1 MKTIVGSA
9 LVVEDGDLIFNYV
22 NYYVDDGFLVIIG
35 DKKLLLTD
43 GRYIEHAKLKA
54 NAISLLQS
62 EVSLEQA
69 LNGNGVKKVG
79 LVYKNTS
86 AKLFSRLI
94 NGGFEVY
101 DAEIEYQKFSS
112 IKTASQLEKI
122 KKACEIT
129 ETAFFKTLPFIK
141 TGVSELEVSA
151 VLEYNFKMLGGQV
164 GFETIVAF
172 SSGGSVPHYKTSDKK
187 LEPDSAILMDFGCSY
202 QGYLSDMTRTFYY
215 GEPTDKFLS
224 VYSSVKTAWHK
235 AYSEI
240 RSGMTCMEADG
251 VARSY
256 LRSCGLDKFFT
267 HSLGH
272 GLGVKIHEFPT
283 LSPKSST
290 VLCDG
295 MVFSIEPGVYLENE
309 FGVRIEDTVV
319 LQNGRCVSLM
329 TSDKEPIIL
338 SVK

>member
-1 MKTIVGSA
+1 MKTIVKSA
-9 LVVEDGDLIFNYV
+9 LVIEDGDLIFNYV

-35 DKKLLLTD
+35 DKRLLLTD

-54 NAISLLQS
+54 SANSYLQS
-62 EVSLEQA
+62 ELSLEKA
-69 LNGNGVKKVG
+69 LNENGVKRVG

-86 AKLFSRLI
+86 AKLLSRLI

-101 DAEIEYQKFSS
+101 DAESEYQEFSS
-112 IKTASQLEKI
+112 IKTASQLQKI

-141 TGVSELEVSA
+141 TGVTELEVSA
-151 VLEYNFKMLGGQV
+151 VHEYNFKMLGGQV

-187 LEPDSAILMDFGCSY
+187 LEPNTPILMDFGCSY

-215 GEPTDKFLS
+215 GAPTDKFLS
-224 VYSSVKTAWHK
+224 VYGSVKTAWHK

-240 RSGMTCMEADG
+240 KSGMTCTQADSI
-251 VARSY
+251 ARSY
-256 LRSCGLDKFFT
+256 LKSCGLDKYFT

-272 GLGVKIHEFPT
+272 GIGVKIHEFPT

-290 VLCDG
+290 VLNNG